1 MPIYSRIPIASFRSF
16 TSQTFEKYRRSL
28 EKTFVMI
35 DWMQMSI
42 KNGKWEKESNIS
54 EFFWLLWAA
63 EDLAAIVPLPEGK
76 DFHYQ

>member
-1 MPIYSRIPIASFRSF
+1 
-16 TSQTFEKYRRSL
+16 
-28 EKTFVMI
+28 MI